1 MTISNFI
8 EWVNANPNP
17 VFVYMIIVPA
27 AAFIAAMLLEDAA
40 KSSSGKYVF
49 SALMY
54 ATCVPGVLAIVLTGY
69 TLVLQRAD
77 ILKVS
82 VLVYFLPII
91 SMALTIAVINRVVR
105 MVEIPGFKRLSG
117 FMMMIAVTFVF
128 VFILQRMFIGV
139 IFFGTL
145 QSLLLLFV
153 FLFGIIKIGWDRLS
167 A

>member
-27 AAFIAAMLLEDAA
+27 AAFIAAMFLENKAHT
-40 KSSSGKYVF
+40 SPGKYVF
-49 SALMY
+49 STLMY

-69 TLVLQRAD
+69 SVVLQRAD
-77 ILKVS
+77 ITKVN

-91 SMALTIAVINRVVR
+91 SMALSIAIINRVTN
-105 MVEIPGFKRLSG
+105 MKDIPGFKRLSG
-117 FMMMIAVTFVF
+117 FMIMIAVTFIL
-128 VFILQRMFIGV
+128 VFILQRLFIGV
-139 IFFGTL
+139 VFFGRI

-153 FLFGIIKIGWDRLS
+153 VLFVLIKVAWDRMS
-167 A
+167 G